1 MDGSFVG
8 SGQGSVNGNS
18 GRRKRKNTEE
28 IPEWVKVNFLGFMC
42 LFKKSIFIGFL
53 HFLTNGSCLQ
63 FQE

>member
-8 SGQGSVNGNS
+8 SGQGSVNGTS

-42 LFKKSIFIGFL
+42 LFKKSICMGFFTL
-53 HFLTNGSCLQ
+53 LNKW
-63 FQE
+63 